1 MLYAIR
7 QIFLKGG
14 DIKDA
19 INYIFK
25 TTGKMPTKAEGKK
38 ITNMYQNI
46 QKDTAKIFKF
56 PKDRITPFNKPRP
69 GDTLESTKKRIF
81 KIDDELEKLSAR
93 EGKYAK
99 MSRNDREDLMIRL
112 QDESSDLQKVPGM
125 AEDSFKDE
133 FKTFQLNVAKN
144 NPEFNQNLAKQV
156 INREIFKDA
165 TTEQRKQVLD
175 TLESAIK
182 NPEDIEPFASGGRVS
197 LSNGGLANILGV

>member
-69 GDTLESTKKRIF
+69 GDTLESTKK
-81 KIDDELEKLSAR
+81 
-93 EGKYAK
+93 
-99 MSRNDREDLMIRL
+99 
-112 QDESSDLQKVPGM
+112 
-125 AEDSFKDE
+125 
-133 FKTFQLNVAKN
+133 
-144 NPEFNQNLAKQV
+144 
-156 INREIFKDA
+156 
-165 TTEQRKQVLD
+165 
-175 TLESAIK
+175 
-182 NPEDIEPFASGGRVS
+182 
-197 LSNGGLANILGV
+197 

>member
-14 DIKDA
+14 TIKDA
-19 INYIFK
+19 IAYVVK
-25 TTGKMPTKAEGKK
+25 ETGNMPTKSEGMK
-38 ITNMYQNI
+38 IIKMYQNI
-46 QKDTAKIFKF
+46 QKDTAKIIEF

-125 AEDSFKDE
+125 AEDRFKDE